1 MIVALFFILFLLIM
15 GILGIL
21 CVVHVH
27 HTIKRKFNEKKWM
40 DNSEFD
46 YGHDVRY
53 DYEEY

>member
-1 MIVALFFILFLLIM
+1 MIVALLFILLLLIM

-21 CVVHVH
+21 YVVHVH
-27 HTIKRKFNEKKWM
+27 LTIKREFKEKKWM

-53 DYEEY
+53 DYKEY

>member
-1 MIVALFFILFLLIM
+1 MIVALLFILFLLIM

-21 CVVHVH
+21 YVVHVH
-27 HTIKRKFNEKKWM
+27 LTIKREFNEKKWM

-53 DYEEY
+53 DYKEY